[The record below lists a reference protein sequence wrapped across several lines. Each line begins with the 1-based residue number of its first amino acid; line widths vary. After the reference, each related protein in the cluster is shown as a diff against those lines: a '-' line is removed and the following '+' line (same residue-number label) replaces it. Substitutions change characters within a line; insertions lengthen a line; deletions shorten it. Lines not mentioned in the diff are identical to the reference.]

1 MSELVKFK
9 NLQLYKMA
17 TTTDIMQQLLESVD
31 SMTMSEGVMLEV
43 KNALKQTYDRLNMPA
58 LPGLPQVNGDVMRTI
73 QLDIQVKIYYGSGDS
88 PNSRLFNIK
97 KYQIMRGEIPN
108 KITFE
113 IDGVEKIVDL
123 SKFKKIFLTHLTF
136 LTCSSVII
144 SNEGFTEMVSYEQL
158 MKSKYKEDVLQHE
171 LQLIHDNL
179 VQTDEEEE
187 FDYCPGDYDLEQ
199 YHFSMYNMVNHLMQL
214 NF

>member
-1 MSELVKFK
+1 
-9 NLQLYKMA
+9 MA

-31 SMTMSEGVMLEV
+31 TMTMSEGVMLEV

-73 QLDIQVKIYYGSGDS
+73 QLDMQVKIYYGNGDS

-136 LTCSSVII
+136 LTCSAIEI
-144 SNEGFTEMVSYEQL
+144 SNEGLTEIVSYEQL
-158 MKSKYKEDVLQHE
+158 MKSKYKEDVLQHDI
-171 LQLIHDNL
+171 QLIHDNL

-187 FDYCPGDYDLEQ
+187 FDYCPGDYDLDQ
-199 YHFSMYNMVNHLMQL
+199 YHFAVYNMVNHLIQL